1 MSSEFC
7 SRSIRLNSDL
17 SSEYRKTNGV
27 YFTPQSAR
35 RRVFQKLA
43 ELGVAPPS
51 TILEPSFGSGEF
63 LDDLK
68 TVYPD
73 ATVYGV
79 EMSKEIYDAYPASDT
94 LVNQD
99 FLEYTAA
106 APVDLVIGNP
116 PYVVT
121 TAKNAACQKGRGNL
135 FVLFIYKCLTEH
147 MADGSVL
154 AFVLPT
160 SFYNCSYYQPCRQY
174 ISKNCTVLHVETIDA
189 KYYETGQKTM
199 ILILRKE
206 TPRNQNF
213 LLSLG
218 DSVYITP
225 DYAELQECIRGAS
238 TLRNLG
244 FSVKTGEV
252 VWNQEKKKLTNEA
265 AGAERIIYTSN
276 IGEDGALTFAPLRGE
291 KKQYIRGFQ
300 KETVCGPA
308 IVVSRGYGNN
318 YSFQWA
324 LVPAGTRFYGENHVN
339 VITGPP
345 ASIDRVVASFR
356 SERTRVFIQMFV
368 GNGALS
374 KTELETI
381 FPIF

>member
-1 MSSEFC
+1 MSTEFC

-35 RRVFQKLA
+35 HRVFEKLA
-43 ELGVAPPS
+43 EFGVTPS
-51 TILEPSFGSGEF
+51 TVLEPSFGSGEF

-68 TVYPD
+68 TVYPR

-79 EMSKEIYDAYPASDT
+79 EMSKEIYDTYPTSDT

-99 FLEYTAA
+99 FLEYAA
-106 APVDLVIGNP
+106 DPVDLIIGNP

-121 TAKNAACQKGRGNL
+121 KIKNRACQKGRGNL

-147 MADGSVL
+147 MKKGSVL

-160 SFYNCSYYQPCRQY
+160 SFYNCSYYEPCRKY

-225 DYAELQECIRGAS
+225 DYADLQECIRGAS
-238 TLRNLG
+238 TLHDLG
-244 FSVKTGEV
+244 FSVKTGDV
-252 VWNQEKKKLTNEA
+252 VWNQEKDKLTNEPR
-265 AGAERIIYTSN
+265 GAERIIYTSN
-276 IGEDGALTFAPLRGE
+276 IGEDGALTFDPLKGG

-318 YSFQWA
+318 YSFDWA

-339 VITGPP
+339 VVTGPP
-345 ASIDRVVASFR
+345 ECIDRVVASFR
-356 SERTRVFIQMFV
+356 SERTRTFISMFV

>member
-1 MSSEFC
+1 MSSSEFS
-7 SRSIRLNSDL
+7 SRSISLNSDL
-17 SSEYRKTNGV
+17 SIEYRKANGV

-35 RRVFQKLA
+35 RRIFQKLA
-43 ELGVAPPS
+43 EFGVAPS
-51 TILEPSFGSGEF
+51 TVLEPSFGSGEF

-68 TVYPD
+68 TVYPC
-73 ATVYGV
+73 ATVHGV
-79 EMSKEIYDAYPASDT
+79 ELSKDIYDAYPPSST
-94 LVNQD
+94 LVNED
-99 FLEYTAA
+99 FLKYAA
-106 APVDLVIGNP
+106 DPVDLVIGNP

-121 TAKNAACQKGRGNL
+121 TLKNPACQKGRGNL
-135 FVLFIYKCLTEH
+135 FVLFIYKCLTQH
-147 MADGSVL
+147 MKQDSVL

-160 SFYNCSYYQPCRQY
+160 SFYNCSYYEPCRQY
-174 ISKNCTVLHVETIDA
+174 ISKNCTMLHVETIDA

-199 ILILRKE
+199 ILIVRKGD
-206 TPRNQNF
+206 PQNKNF

-218 DSVYITP
+218 NSVYITP
-225 DYAELQECIRGAS
+225 DYVNLQTCIRGAS
-238 TLRNLG
+238 TLRELG
-244 FSVKTGEV
+244 FSVKTGDV
-252 VWNQEKKKLTNEA
+252 VWNQEKDKLTTEQANA
-265 AGAERIIYTSN
+265 SLIIYTSN
-276 IGEDGALTFAPLRGE
+276 IGEDGTLTFAPLKGG

-308 IVVSRGYGNN
+308 LVVSRGYGNN

-324 LVPAGTRFYGENHVN
+324 LVPTGTRFYGENHVN

-345 ASIDRVVASFR
+345 ECIERVVASFR
-356 SERTRVFIQMFV
+356 SERTHTFIQMFV